1 MVRFLLSVVVFLA
14 SAAVG
19 LFVAQLLVDEMTID
33 VSSFVT
39 VVVIFAV
46 LQSVLAP
53 FMARVAARN
62 APALLGGVGL
72 LTTIVALLI
81 TSWVSDGFSITG
93 GLGPWL
99 VASLAVWLV
108 TMVATLLLPFLLAA
122 FGVRTLREN
131 RQGATPVP

>member
-14 SAAVG
+14 SAALG
-19 LFVAQLLVDEMTID
+19 LLVAQLLVDEMSID
-33 VSSFVT
+33 ASSFLM

-72 LTTIVALLI
+72 ITTIVSLLI
-81 TSWVSDGFSITG
+81 TAWVNDGFSITG
-93 GLGPWL
+93 GIGPWL
-99 VASLAVWLV
+99 LASLAVWLV

-131 RQGATPVP
+131 RSGSSPVP

>member
-1 MVRFLLSVVVFLA
+1 MVRFLLSSVVFLA
-14 SAAVG
+14 SAAIG
-19 LFVAQLLVDEMTID
+19 LLVAQLLVDEMSID
-33 VSSFVT
+33 VSSFLL

-72 LTTIVALLI
+72 ITTIVSLLI
-81 TSWVSDGFSITG
+81 TSWVSDGLTISG
-93 GLGPWL
+93 GIGPWL
-99 VASLAVWLV
+99 LASLTVWLV

-122 FGVRTLREN
+122 FGVKTLREN
-131 RQGATPVP
+131 RSGSSPVP

>member
-14 SAAVG
+14 SAAIG
-19 LFVAQLLVDEMTID
+19 LLVAQLLVDEMSID
-33 VSSFVT
+33 LSSFLI
-39 VVVIFAV
+39 VVAIFAV

-62 APALLGGVGL
+62 APVLLGGVGL
-72 LTTIVALLI
+72 ITTIVSLLI

-93 GLGPWL
+93 GIGPWL
-99 VASLAVWLV
+99 FASLTVWLV
-108 TMVATLLLPFLLAA
+108 TMIATLLLPFLLAA

-131 RQGATPVP
+131 RSGSSPVP